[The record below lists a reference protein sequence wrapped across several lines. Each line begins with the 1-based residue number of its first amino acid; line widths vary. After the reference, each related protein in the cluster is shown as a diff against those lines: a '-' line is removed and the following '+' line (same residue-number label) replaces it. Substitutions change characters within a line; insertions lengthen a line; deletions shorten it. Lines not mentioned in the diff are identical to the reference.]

1 MRFSLLAILFLPY
14 RTMIETPKEFQNTQT
29 NSQPTAEKNVPP
41 KTVDPL
47 AQDIIEQFVKI
58 NG

>member
-1 MRFSLLAILFLPY
+1 
-14 RTMIETPKEFQNTQT
+14 MIETPKEFQITQI